1 MARKKG
7 VTDFPWSEPEFL
19 IGTMD
24 RRSDWTTIICLVG
37 GGQEINKGE
46 AGIPEWFKAL
56 KKGYAHWDVYTA
68 QNLDNTEYLQDHSWK
83 EMTNGLHLKIDNN
96 LHLATSIRSFR
107 SEKVS
112 LFVKVILANE
122 LDDV

>member
-56 KKGYAHWDVYTA
+56 KKSYAHWDVYTA

-83 EMTNGLHLKIDNN
+83 ERYLQELTNERRNQHEE
-96 LHLATSIRSFR
+96 ATS
-107 SEKVS
+107 
-112 LFVKVILANE
+112 
-122 LDDV
+122 LDPDGLSVDGARRYCLC